1 MFEYKVRYWDEL
13 DESGTSIIDGRGI
26 VAANT
31 YGEAA
36 ERVLKYFG
44 KSNVIYMALCEM
56 EDVLD
61 TEELAE
67 MLKNDKWFEPIKR
80 F

>member
-1 MFEYKVRYWDEL
+1 MFEYKVRYYDEL
-13 DESGTSIIDGRGI
+13 DERGGI
-26 VAANT
+26 TDSHGICAAAT

-44 KSNVIYMALCEM
+44 KANVIYMALCEM

-61 TEELAE
+61 DCELADVLHDE
-67 MLKNDKWFEPIKR
+67 DWFKPIKK

>member
-1 MFEYKVRYWDEL
+1 MFEYQVRYYDEL
-13 DESGTSIIDGRGI
+13 DERGI
-26 VAANT
+26 SIVDSHGICAAAT

-44 KSNVIYMALCEM
+44 KDNVIYMALCQM

-61 TEELAE
+61 EELLSGF
-67 MLKNDKWFEPIKR
+67 LKDNKWFEPIKK

>member
-13 DESGTSIIDGRGI
+13 DERGTSIIDTHGI
-26 VAANT
+26 CAANT

-44 KSNVIYMALCEM
+44 KDNVIYMALCQM

-61 TEELAE
+61 EEELSDV
-67 MLKNDKWFEPIKR
+67 LKDDKWFEPIKR